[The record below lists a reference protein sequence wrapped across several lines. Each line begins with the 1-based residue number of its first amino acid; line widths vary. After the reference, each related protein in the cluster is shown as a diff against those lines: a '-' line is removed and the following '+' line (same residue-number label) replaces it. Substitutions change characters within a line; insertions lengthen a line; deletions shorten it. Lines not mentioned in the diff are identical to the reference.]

1 MAADVGIRVLSM
13 GFEGLG
19 TKKSR
24 KSERYQK
31 MKPLIVSMTN
41 GCLQV
46 S

>member
-1 MAADVGIRVLSM
+1 MADDGGIRVLSM
-13 GFEGLG
+13 GFEGLD
-19 TKKSR
+19 TKKAR

-41 GCLQV
+41 GFLQV